1 MFWLGS
7 IIASFNGFSMIYL
20 DYAST
25 TPVDPRVVQ
34 KMSDFLTKQGHFG
47 NPSSQHF
54 FGKAPSAA
62 VAEAREQ
69 VANLVGAKPEC
80 ILWTSGATESNN
92 LAIKGVAEFYQR
104 RGRHIITSQT
114 EHRSVLDVCTYL
126 MQRGFEVTF
135 LKPNIDGIIEP
146 DAVAAAFRDDTILVS
161 LMHVN
166 NEVGTIQDIEK
177 IAKLTRDK
185 GILFHV
191 DAVQSTAK
199 LPINLENCPVDLMS
213 FSAHKLYG
221 PKGIG
226 ALYVC
231 DNPKARLI
239 PLLHGSGQ
247 ENNLRSG
254 TLPTH
259 QIVGMGEAYRIAC
272 EEMPAELARI
282 QGLQSQFWAGLKNL
296 PGVYLNGHPTKRVPT
311 VINLRFENKEKEALM
326 AGLETLA
333 FSTSSSCTAGR
344 LETSHVLRAM
354 GLHNELAHRSL
365 RFSFGRDT
373 TEQEIQK
380 AIKLILEAYNNDK

>member
-1 MFWLGS
+1 
-7 IIASFNGFSMIYL
+7 MIYF

-25 TPVDPRVVQ
+25 TPIDARVAA
-34 KMSDFLTKQGHFG
+34 KMANFLTKEGVFG
-47 NPSSQHF
+47 NPASKHA
-54 FGKAPSAA
+54 FGKPASIA
-62 VAEAREQ
+62 VEEAREQ
-69 VANLVGAKPEC
+69 VASLVNAKPEC
-80 ILWTSGATESNN
+80 LIWTSGATESNN
-92 LAIKGVAEFYQR
+92 LAIKGVAEFSQR

-135 LKPNIDGIIEP
+135 LKPNPHGIIEP
-146 DAVAAAFRDDTILVS
+146 EMVLNALKSDTILVS

-166 NEVGTIQDIEK
+166 NEIGVIQDIQT
-177 IAKLTRDK
+177 IANITRER

-191 DAVQSTAK
+191 DAVQSTGK
-199 LPINLENCPVDLMS
+199 LPINLNECPIDLMS

-231 DNPKARLI
+231 DNPKARLV

-247 ENNLRSG
+247 EQNLRSG

-259 QIVGMGEAYRIAC
+259 QIVGMGEAYRIAKT
-272 EEMPAELARI
+272 EMPQELPRLKA
-282 QGLQSQFWAGLKNL
+282 LQTKFWEGLKTL
-296 PGVYLNGHPTKRVPT
+296 PGVYLNGHPTERVPT
-311 VINLRFENKEKEALM
+311 VINIRFQNMEKEDLM
-326 AGLETLA
+326 RGLETLA
-333 FSTSSSCTAGR
+333 FSTSSSCTASNH

-373 TEQEIQK
+373 TEEEIKQ
-380 AIKLILEAYNNDK
+380 AVLLIQRHYGD

>member
-1 MFWLGS
+1 
-7 IIASFNGFSMIYL
+7 MIYL

-25 TPVDPRVVQ
+25 APIDARVAA
-34 KMSDFLTKQGHFG
+34 KMFHFLTKAGAFG
-47 NPSSQHF
+47 NPSSQHG
-54 FGKAPSAA
+54 FGKPARLAVEAA
-62 VAEAREQ
+62 RREVASLF
-69 VANLVGAKPEC
+69 NAKPEC
-80 ILWTSGATESNN
+80 LIWTSGATESNN

-135 LKPNIDGIIEP
+135 LKPTGEGIIEP
-146 DAVAAAFRDDTILVS
+146 EMVQNAFRDDTILVS

-166 NEVGTIQDIEK
+166 NEIGVIQDIQK
-177 IAKLTRDK
+177 IAQLTRER

-191 DAVQSTAK
+191 DAVQSTGK
-199 LPINLENCPVDLMS
+199 LHIDLTKWPIDLMS

-231 DNPKARLI
+231 DNPKARLS
-239 PLLHGSGQ
+239 PLFHGSGQ
-247 ENNLRSG
+247 EQNLRSG

-259 QIVGMGEAYRIAC
+259 QIVGMGEAYRIAK
-272 EEMPAELARI
+272 EEMPLELTR
-282 QGLQSQFWAGLKNL
+282 LQSLQNLFWEQLRDL
-296 PGVYLNGHPTKRVPT
+296 PGVYLNGHPTQRVPT
-311 VINLRFENKEKEALM
+311 VLNLRFENIEKEHLM
-326 AGLETLA
+326 QDLESLA
-333 FSTSSSCTAGR
+333 FSTSAACTAGNH

-354 GLHNELAHRSL
+354 GLHNELAYRSY

-373 TEQEIQK
+373 TEAEINQ
-380 AIKLILEAYNNDK
+380 AVLLIQQSHRERRK